1 VAPVK
6 LTKNAMRTEQLRLT
20 QLLRY
25 LPTLQLKKA
34 MLQTEVMHAA
44 FEVKNLKKELSQKK
58 EEAFEYASL
67 LADRGSIQMVNTI
80 EIEQVEKTFESIAG
94 VEIPVFQ
101 SVVFGQKSYSLF
113 DTPLWFDDARSSLQS
128 ILEEEEKLT
137 IAKQRLLLL
146 EKELREVSIRV
157 NLFEK
162 IMIPRTQA
170 NIKKIRVFLGD
181 QELAAVAQ
189 AKIAKT
195 KIEKK
200 KQKKKQLAVA

>member
-1 VAPVK
+1 
-6 LTKNAMRTEQLRLT
+6 MRTEQLRLT